1 MIAAPK
7 SGSGKT
13 MVTCALL
20 QALKEEGRRVVSFKC
35 GPDYIDPMFHETV
48 LGVPCRNLDTF
59 FTGEKETQALF
70 LRERKEGELAVL
82 EGVMGLF
89 DGLGGVRKE
98 GSSYHLAQVTKTP
111 ILLTVDA
118 RGMGRSLIPLIAG
131 FLSYDREHLI
141 RGILLNR
148 MGRSSYETLKPLLE
162 RELSVPVLGC
172 LPEKKEL
179 RMESRH
185 LGLILPGELSDLK
198 KQMKEA
204 AAALRET
211 VCLEEILALAQSA
224 GELSEPS
231 ACVHPALS
239 DRRPVI
245 AVARDEAFCF
255 YYEDNLR
262 LLREYG
268 AKLRF
273 FSPLHDSAL
282 PADACGLLLGG
293 GYPELY
299 ARVLSENRS
308 MLASVREAFG
318 RRMPVVA
325 ECGGFL
331 YLHETLTD
339 EAGNAWP
346 MAGVIPASCSK
357 RDRLVR
363 FGYVEL
369 SEKRSRFLPE
379 GTRIR
384 GHEFHYYDSSDN
396 GADCLAAKPV
406 TGRSWP
412 CVHEGDSFWLGFP
425 HLYYPSNPAFA
436 GRFVKMAERFCG
448 SQKKR
453 KTAGPFLDKTEG
465 LCDTKTDSGCEHT

>member
-20 QALKEEGRRVVSFKC
+20 QALKEEGRRVVPLNAGRIIS
-35 GPDYIDPMFHETV
+35 T
-48 LGVPCRNLDTF
+48 PCSMKLSWAFPAGTW
-59 FTGEKETQALF
+59 TLF
-70 LRERKEGELAVL
+70 LREKGNAGAFFKRKKRGGAGRPGGRHGAVRRA
-82 EGVMGLF
+82 G
-89 DGLGGVRKE
+89 RRPKE

-172 LPEKKEL
+172 LPEKKSFAWKAGIWADPAGRAFGSE
-179 RMESRH
+179 ETDEGGSGGAPGD
-185 LGLILPGELSDLK
+185 GLSG
-198 KQMKEA
+198 
-204 AAALRET
+204 
-211 VCLEEILALAQSA
+211 EILALAQSA

-308 MLASVREAFG
+308 MLR
-318 RRMPVVA
+318 P
-325 ECGGFL
+325 
-331 YLHETLTD
+331 
-339 EAGNAWP
+339 
-346 MAGVIPASCSK
+346 
-357 RDRLVR
+357 
-363 FGYVEL
+363 
-369 SEKRSRFLPE
+369 
-379 GTRIR
+379 
-384 GHEFHYYDSSDN
+384 
-396 GADCLAAKPV
+396 
-406 TGRSWP
+406 
-412 CVHEGDSFWLGFP
+412 
-425 HLYYPSNPAFA
+425 
-436 GRFVKMAERFCG
+436 
-448 SQKKR
+448 
-453 KTAGPFLDKTEG
+453 
-465 LCDTKTDSGCEHT
+465 